1 MWVQSLDQLR
11 ATDLNTHS
19 DVFLTSS
26 FLILSILSIP
36 ASSKVKLKVFIPD
49 TQSLLQI

>member
-19 DVFLTSS
+19 DVLLTSS
-26 FLILSILSIP
+26 FLILSVP
-36 ASSKVKLKVFIPD
+36 ASSKVKLKVFISD
-49 TQSLLQI
+49 TESLLQI

>member
-1 MWVQSLDQLR
+1 MWVESLDQLR

-19 DVFLTSS
+19 DVLLTSS
-26 FLILSILSIP
+26 FLILSIL
-36 ASSKVKLKVFIPD
+36 ASSKVKLKVFISD